1 MKVKPWAGK
10 GWLRHPVRLHGELRA
25 VPILPS
31 VTQGFCCLS
40 AGLSGDRGTCP
51 VQEPRRCP
59 CFAPLSPR
67 GGGTWGAASRHPRAL
82 SPPPVHPSTRGG
94 GPAGLGDS
102 SGTARGQPGPCPR
115 GPTRGQQV
123 PTEEAATAAAA
134 GGTWGQPAHPALGT
148 QPGPKGHPRALGR
161 LPWHGSQVSTPW
173 SHPGLG
179 PCAPLTQPPPI
190 RR

>member
-1 MKVKPWAGK
+1 M
-10 GWLRHPVRLHGELRA
+10 
-25 VPILPS
+25 PILPS

-82 SPPPVHPSTRGG
+82 SPAPVHPSTRGG

-102 SGTARGQPGPCPR
+102 SGTAGSVSPR
-115 GPTRGQQV
+115 PHEG
-123 PTEEAATAAAA
+123 AA
-134 GGTWGQPAHPALGT
+134 GAHGGGCNRCGCRRDERGGT
-148 QPGPKGHPRALGR
+148 
-161 LPWHGSQVSTPW
+161 
-173 SHPGLG
+173 
-179 PCAPLTQPPPI
+179 PLTQPSGHSPALRDTPVPWAGCLGTVL
-190 RR
+190 RSARHGATRGLAPGLR